1 MKNLFRSLGRE
12 PAPPLEQQPYG
23 LSANQEDDEIDLFGY
38 WRTIR
43 KRAKAIALLTAAVT
57 LLGVAVAFSLQNIY
71 RSTATIAI
79 ELPSRSQGGGNRVEE
94 AAPGNP
100 FAESLQTQLEIL
112 NSRRVALLA
121 VQELKLWE
129 NPKFGAQT
137 DSGWLGQIRRLL
149 GGDPELKQLELTN
162 EARAEALVSTFSGGI
177 TSRIVPRT
185 QIIEISYDSPDP
197 AFAAKAANAL
207 VKAFIL
213 QDQQSRSESAAGL
226 NFELVDRAKELLK
239 TLRESEMTLQT
250 FREKNNLVALKGG
263 SQAVSARQMEEL
275 MPKVVSA
282 RVKVT
287 ELETA
292 LKQVQSVEDGNY
304 TTVPWV
310 MNYGPVPTA
319 REREVTARFKVAEL
333 SQNYGFEHPRMVQAQ
348 AELKE
353 AGDNLRRQVGVA
365 VASLTREYENARNT
379 ERALDRAMRGER
391 SQVRDVN
398 RIEFQLGQL
407 EREAESNRQLYDA
420 FIVRAK
426 QLDVAADLERTIIR
440 PVNMALPTV
449 VPYSPKKVPMIGIFF
464 AIGLL
469 GSIALALLVDR
480 LDNTVKGPTEAEART
495 GLPVLTAVPLLKEDE
510 MPSQVLTHFQTD
522 PSGIFSEAFRT
533 ARTGLLLSA
542 LDDPSRVFMVTSSS
556 PGEGKTTVTMNLA
569 LALSQTKPTLMI
581 EADMRRPRV
590 ASDLGL
596 PEGAKGLANLVAGNA
611 SLEHCLHK
619 IPETNLVVIPS
630 GDIPPNPLDLLFS
643 KRFEETIEF
652 LKSKFEFIVID
663 TPPVELVSDAV
674 AISRIASSV
683 IYVVRTGE
691 TPYPVMLHGLEKL
704 RRADAP
710 LLGLVLNQMD
720 FDKAHKYY
728 GEYSGYSANKY
739 GDYSY
744 GYGQSAY
751 SSGGDG
757 NTEGRAYGASQAV
770 ESLRKKT

>member
-1 MKNLFRSLGRE
+1 MKNPFRSPGKESAL
-12 PAPPLEQQPYG
+12 PSEQQPYG
-23 LSANQEDDEIDLFGY
+23 LSAPQEDDGVDLMGY

-43 KRAKAIALLTAAVT
+43 KRAKSIALLTAAVT
-57 LLGVAVAFSLQNIY
+57 VVGIAVAFSLQNIY
-71 RSTATIAI
+71 RSTATLAI
-79 ELPSRSQGGGNRVEE
+79 EPPSRGQGGGNRVEE

-100 FAESLQTQLEIL
+100 FAESLQTQIEIL
-112 NSRRVALLA
+112 NSRRVAFLA

-129 NPKFGAQT
+129 DPVFNAQNT
-137 DSGWLGQIRRLL
+137 DSGWLGQLRRML
-149 GGDPELKQLELTN
+149 GGDPQVKQGELTN
-162 EARAEALVSTFSGGI
+162 EAKAEALVGRFSGGLS
-177 TSRIVPRT
+177 TRIVPRT
-185 QIIEISYDSPDP
+185 QIIEVSYDSPNP

-213 QDQQSRSESAAGL
+213 EDQQSRSESASGL
-226 NFELVDRAKELLK
+226 NTELLDRAKDLQK
-239 TLRESEMTLQT
+239 NLRESEIALQK
-250 FREKNNLVALKGG
+250 FREKNSLVALKGS
-263 SQAVSARQMEEL
+263 SQGVSARQMEEL

-292 LKQVQSVEDGNY
+292 LKQVQSVKDGDY

-310 MNYGPVPTA
+310 MNYGPVPAA
-319 REREVTARFKVAEL
+319 REREVAARFKVAEL

-353 AGDNLRRQVGVA
+353 AGENLRRQVGVA

-379 ERALDRAMRGER
+379 EQALDRAMRGER

-407 EREAESNRQLYDA
+407 EREVESNRQLYDA
-420 FIVRAK
+420 FITRAK
-426 QLDVAADLERTIIR
+426 QLDVASNLERTIVR
-440 PVNMALPTV
+440 PVNMARPTT
-449 VPYSPKKVPMIGIFF
+449 VPYSPKKGELITIFF

-469 GSIALALLVDR
+469 GSIGLALLLDR

-495 GLPVLTAVPLLKEDE
+495 NLPVITTVPLLKEDE
-510 MPSQVLTHFQTD
+510 LAVQVLTHFKTD
-522 PSGIFSEAFRT
+522 PSGVFSEAFRT

-542 LDDPSRVFMVTSSS
+542 LDDVSRVFMVTSSS
-556 PGEGKTTVTMNLA
+556 PGEGKTTVAMNLA
-569 LALSQTKPTLMI
+569 LAMAQTKRTLLI
-581 EADMRRPRV
+581 EADMRRPRI
-590 ASDLGL
+590 AQDLELSAGIR
-596 PEGAKGLANLVAGNA
+596 GLANLVAGNA
-611 SLEHCLHK
+611 GLEECLHP
-619 IPETNLVVIPS
+619 ISETDLVFMPS

-643 KRFEETIEF
+643 KRFEETIQF
-652 LKSKFEFIVID
+652 LKTKFEFIVID
-663 TPPVELVSDAV
+663 TPPVELVSDGV
-674 AISRIASSV
+674 AISRVASAV
-683 IYVVRTGE
+683 IYVVRAGT

-728 GEYSGYSANKY
+728 GEYSGYSTSKY

-744 GYGQSAY
+744 GYGQGA
-751 SSGGDG
+751 SGATDA
-757 NTEGRAYGASQAV
+757 EGRAYGASRSAASV
-770 ESLRKKT
+770 SNKT